1 MKIHRVVVGYLEE
14 NCYILEKD
22 GKVLVIDP
30 GDEIDKIKEVINS
43 NKVVGV
49 LVTHSHFDHIGALS
63 YFNKNIIH
71 AFNNLEEKE
80 YKIEIFTFEVIYNP
94 GHSKDSVSYYF
105 KEENTLF
112 GGDFIFYRSIGR
124 CDLEGGDYNKMMSSI
139 SKIKKYPKDMKI
151 YPGHGRETTLG
162 EEIKYNAYFDER

>member
-30 GDEIDKIKEVINS
+30 GDEIDKIKEVINN

-71 AFNNLEEKE
+71 TFNNLEEKE
-80 YKIEIFTFEVIYNP
+80 YKIENFTFEVIYNP

-151 YPGHGRETTLG
+151 YPGHGRKTTLE

>member
-30 GDEIDKIKEVINS
+30 GDEIDKIKEVIKS

-63 YFNKNIIH
+63 YFDKNIIH
-71 AFNNLEEKE
+71 TFNNLEEKE
-80 YKIEIFTFEVIYNP
+80 YKIEGFTFEVIYNP

>member
-30 GDEIDKIKEVINS
+30 GDEIDKIKEVINN

-63 YFNKNIIH
+63 YFDKNIIH
-71 AFNNLEEKE
+71 TFNNLEEKE
-80 YKIEIFTFEVIYNP
+80 YKIENFTFEVIYNP

-105 KEENTLF
+105 KEENKLF

-151 YPGHGRETTLG
+151 YPGHGRKTTLE

>member
-63 YFNKNIIH
+63 YFDKNIIH
-71 AFNNLEEKE
+71 TFNNLEEKE
-80 YKIEIFTFEVIYNP
+80 YKIENFTFEVIYNP

-151 YPGHGRETTLG
+151 YPGHGRKTTLE

>member
-30 GDEIDKIKEVINS
+30 GDEIDKIKEVINN

-71 AFNNLEEKE
+71 AFNNLEEK
-80 YKIEIFTFEVIYNP
+80 
-94 GHSKDSVSYYF
+94 
-105 KEENTLF
+105 
-112 GGDFIFYRSIGR
+112 
-124 CDLEGGDYNKMMSSI
+124 
-139 SKIKKYPKDMKI
+139 
-151 YPGHGRETTLG
+151 
-162 EEIKYNAYFDER
+162 

>member
-14 NCYILEKD
+14 NCYTLEKD

-30 GDEIDKIKEVINS
+30 GDEIDKIKKVINN

-63 YFNKNIIH
+63 YFDKNIIH
-71 AFNNLEEKE
+71 VFNNLEEKE
-80 YKIEIFTFEVIYNP
+80 YKLEDFTFEVIYNP

-139 SKIKKYPKDMKI
+139 NKIKKYPKDMKI

>member
-80 YKIEIFTFEVIYNP
+80 YKIENFTFEVIYNP

-105 KEENTLF
+105 KEENKLF

-124 CDLEGGDYNKMMSSI
+124 CELEGGDYNKMMSSI

-151 YPGHGRETTLG
+151 YPGHGRKTTLE

>member
-30 GDEIDKIKEVINS
+30 GDEIDKIKEVINN

-71 AFNNLEEKE
+71 TFNNLEEKE
-80 YKIEIFTFEVIYNP
+80 YKIENFTFEVIYNP

-151 YPGHGRETTLG
+151 YPGHGRKTTLG